1 MAPWLV
7 RRLDNAALT
16 DGDDN
21 LSLTRHPPRLQ
32 QILEAVTTAMTR
44 ATALLLIAVLGSV
57 APGWTQAVK
66 PAGPQAVR
74 VGGSSTVFPIIEQAI
89 RGFRAASAANAKAPI
104 QLSETG
110 TSDGFRQFCSGQL
123 PIANA
128 SRPINAREL
137 KLCRQKGVQ
146 FIELPIAFD
155 ALTVAVNPRND
166 WARLIS
172 TKELARLWSRGAQGR
187 ITRWSQVNL
196 DWPDRPIKLCAP
208 GKDSGTYDYFNKA
221 INGDA
226 SNARNDVVSSEDD
239 TVLVKCVAGDPN
251 AIGYFGYAYF
261 NANRNRLRALT
272 VVGAKGAVAP
282 SVASVQKETYSPLS
296 RPLFIYLNDDSLRRN
311 ELVRRFITYTVQNG
325 LVLSEKAGYIP
336 LPASTYRI
344 VESKLYRHVLGTAFG
359 GDLPVG
365 QGLGNTL
372 RRSLD
377 SIKKPEFR

>member
-1 MAPWLV
+1 MTG
-7 RRLDNAALT
+7 RRRAEA
-16 DGDDN
+16 GHN
-21 LSLTRHPPRLQ
+21 LPLTRRTACLL
-32 QILEAVTTAMTR
+32 QILVARATTMIR
-44 ATALLLIAVLGSV
+44 ATAFLLTGVLGWM
-57 APGWTQAVK
+57 APGWAQATTS
-66 PAGPQAVR
+66 AAPQAVR
-74 VGGSSTVFPIIEQAI
+74 IGGSSTVFPIIEQAI
-89 RGFRAASAANAKAPI
+89 RGFRGSSPANARAAI

-110 TSDGFRQFCSGQL
+110 TSAGFRQFCGDQL

-137 KLCRQKGVQ
+137 KLCKDKGVQ

-155 ALTVAVNPRND
+155 ALSVVVNPRND
-166 WARLIS
+166 WARLI
-172 TKELARLWSRGAQGR
+172 TTRELARLWGRAAQGR
-187 ITRWSQVNL
+187 ITRWNQVNL
-196 DWPDRPIKLCAP
+196 DWPNRPLKLCAP

-221 INGDA
+221 ISGDA
-226 SNARNDVVSSEDD
+226 ANARADVVSSEDD
-239 TVLVKCVAGDPN
+239 SVLVKCVADDPN

-261 NANRNRLRALT
+261 NANRHRLRALS
-272 VVGAKGAVAP
+272 VAGPRGPVAP
-282 SVASVQKETYSPLS
+282 SVASVQNETYMPLS
-296 RPLFIYLNDDSLRRN
+296 RPLFLYINDQALRRSD
-311 ELVRRFITYTVQNG
+311 LVRRLITYTVQNG

-336 LPASTYRI
+336 LPSSTYRL